1 MTMNHLAFRIVSAI
15 KKTNPEQTH
24 SIEVMQYALSIILN
38 TLFIITVSLLIG
50 GFTGQLMGTL
60 IALLSFGLLR
70 MCSGG
75 AHLKT
80 ARACN
85 ITSIFICSLIPHLT
99 SLSHSYLIWINLFSL
114 ISMVLFAPNPDRNAQ
129 LSKDWYL
136 GLKLLS
142 IMLVL
147 SNFWINSSVIGLAFF
162 IQSLTVIIP
171 LQGRFSR

>member
-1 MTMNHLAFRIVSAI
+1 MMNHLAFRIVSAI

-24 SIEVMQYALSIILN
+24 SVEVMQYALSIIMN
-38 TLFIITVSLLIG
+38 TLFIIIASLLIG
-50 GFTGQLMGTL
+50 SFTGQLQETF
-60 IALLSFGLLR
+60 IALISFGWLR

-85 ITSIFICSLIPHLT
+85 ITSILICSLIPHLAF
-99 SLSHSYLIWINLFSL
+99 HVHNYLIWINLFSI
-114 ISMVLFAPNPDRNAQ
+114 ISMALFAPNPDRNAQ
-129 LSKDWYL
+129 LPTNWYL

-147 SNFWINSSVIGLAFF
+147 ANFWIYSSVIGLAFF

-171 LQGRFSR
+171 VQGRFSR